1 MEKLWKTYHI
11 FGQVL
16 LYLSQILTA
25 IVHQRNVW
33 ISLSKSI
40 HCNAMRLLTR
50 IPTIVWSCR
59 RFRPQVAQIFR
70 IQIETLAG
78 VAPEVSNKHYT
89 LLVLHTTPRKNIT
102 ISLDAF
108 FFWNIMLFV
117 LKRKENESMMC
128 ISQRCDEQELQTIV
142 MYAYICLFQNNINCA
157 YEKSASTGHEFIF
170 FSFRFFEGGDQLSPI
185 CITGN
190 GTVVTTGS
198 SQRRKGRNRKN
209 SYFLFFYLFR

>member
-108 FFWNIMLFV
+108 FF
-117 LKRKENESMMC
+117 LKHHVICFEKERKWEHDVH
-128 ISQRCDEQELQTIV
+128 ISTLWRT
-142 MYAYICLFQNNINCA
+142 
-157 YEKSASTGHEFIF
+157 
-170 FSFRFFEGGDQLSPI
+170 R
-185 CITGN
+185 
-190 GTVVTTGS
+190 VTD
-198 SQRRKGRNRKN
+198 NR
-209 SYFLFFYLFR
+209 YVRLYLLVSKQY